1 MTLKCQHPRYDVK
14 LPQLNAANDGPKP
27 VYKMQM
33 GLRHQKNIFIYIN
46 LKGGL
51 SFIMEDLLHKSFKE
65 LGIVRVFGYNIPGS
79 HKRFCNIFFANGSV
93 RTIAW
98 NNGKVEEWK

>member
-1 MTLKCQHPRYDVK
+1 
-14 LPQLNAANDGPKP
+14 
-27 VYKMQM
+27 
-33 GLRHQKNIFIYIN
+33 
-46 LKGGL
+46 
-51 SFIMEDLLHKSFKE
+51 MEDLLRKSFKE

-79 HKRFCNIFFANGSV
+79 PHKRFCNIFFADGSV

>member
-33 GLRHQKNIFIYIN
+33 GLKHQKNIVMYIN
-46 LKGGL
+46 LKGGFL
-51 SFIMEDLLHKSFKE
+51 MEDLLHKSFKE
-65 LGIVRVFGYNIPGS
+65 LGICLLYTS
-79 HKRFCNIFFANGSV
+79 DA
-93 RTIAW
+93 AD
-98 NNGKVEEWK
+98 E